1 MRHDEPKSDPT
12 TGTNVSWNTTEHP
25 QSLTVIHLRL
35 HSLFKS
41 RQPYR
46 DERNL
51 STDPV
56 YYRWLVQTRFLA
68 QTLKHQEHRVRH
80 TQQHSDVLGHDIVYE
95 GTATLSPAL
104 FRQMQELTIWLRPFS
119 PFELALDLPLRTRL
133 REQVIP
139 TEIQLEELKSF
150 PAYLELSLFFGS
162 NRQLCH
168 CSDSSSGVA
177 STIVR
182 PRRGPTLPMSKR
194 LSQQRGRRKGLQNG
208 ASSVIPAKRRS
219 TWQTYGSDLG
229 TSTSSQD
236 TEECIRESANYTSTP
251 RFIMSC
257 LFLFKSW
264 SLHPLVL
271 VGCLDSLPRQLVLL
285 FLTDRLLVEYDVLQR

>member
-95 GTATLSPAL
+95 GTATLNPAL

-162 NRQLCH
+162 NRHLCH

-229 TSTSSQD
+229 TSTSKKHHRIQ
-236 TEECIRESANYTSTP
+236 RSASENPLIIQARPASLCHVYFYSSLGHYTPSSSLAAL
-251 RFIMSC
+251 ILCLANSC
-257 LFLFKSW
+257 S
-264 SLHPLVL
+264 S
-271 VGCLDSLPRQLVLL
+271 S
-285 FLTDRLLVEYDVLQR
+285 